1 MTVHLE
7 VDVYSVRVSFDR
19 LFADPAV
26 FDDPARLAQKYL
38 VSAGVPTERAAY
50 FQQTTKEIVP
60 VDDSG
65 KPSVVAGTAKYRHQ
79 GRRVRSEYM
88 TGANLKIAYV
98 DFGSGLSPENH
109 ETLWKKG
116 RWGEMKFEVKSFHH
130 EKVMIELPDI
140 NELFQMLLVRADPTT
155 FASLELANVPE
166 SLFQATFG
174 YVEDRLR
181 RLAASEGGTVEVYA
195 ARDLSPEERRVL
207 EKRLAR
213 ESTRSTVHVMLS
225 KTRLQ
230 PSEG

>member
-1 MTVHLE
+1 ME
-7 VDVYSVRVSFDR
+7 VNTYVVGIKFEK
-19 LFADPAV
+19 LFADPAI
-26 FDDPARLAQKYL
+26 FDDPEKLAQRYIL
-38 VSAGVPTERAAY
+38 SAGIPSETTVY
-50 FQQTTKEIVP
+50 FQQTRKEIAP
-60 VDDSG
+60 VDDAG
-65 KPSVVAGTAKYRHQ
+65 KPSLVAGVAKYRHQ
-79 GRRVRSEYM
+79 GKQVRSEYM
-88 TGANLKIAYV
+88 TGANLEIAYA

-207 EKRLAR
+207 EKRLAQ

-225 KTRLQ
+225 KTPL
-230 PSEG
+230 PPI